1 MYKEF
6 SERYYSTIDEYVDFH
21 ENGTE
26 ESSAEYTF
34 LGSSLIKWVFHINN
48 IIKETKSNSLI
59 DFGCGKAMGYLNKI
73 TADDV
78 LYQNVKD
85 FWKIKDVYGSIKN
98 TLKSQVRY
106 RKWRSKL
113 LNIIFFFF

>member
-85 FWKIKDVYGSIKN
+85 FV
-98 TLKSQVRY
+98 
-106 RKWRSKL
+106 
-113 LNIIFFFF
+113 NIS